1 MSFPKSL
8 ENLVEQLKVL
18 PGVGRKTAERY
29 ALHIIN
35 KLDQEQSNQIADA
48 IQVAKNKIKHCS
60 ICGNLTDDDVCDI
73 CQSNSR
79 DESTILVV
87 ENSKDVFSIENANQ
101 YKGLY
106 HVLNGVLSPMDG
118 MGIEDINLD
127 SLWKRITDDKVREI
141 IIATSSTP
149 EGETTALYISRVLKD
164 IDVTVSRIGYGV
176 PVGLNLEYADD
187 LTLSKAIENRKKY

>member
-79 DESTILVV
+79 DEST
-87 ENSKDVFSIENANQ
+87 
-101 YKGLY
+101 
-106 HVLNGVLSPMDG
+106 
-118 MGIEDINLD
+118 
-127 SLWKRITDDKVREI
+127 
-141 IIATSSTP
+141 
-149 EGETTALYISRVLKD
+149 
-164 IDVTVSRIGYGV
+164 
-176 PVGLNLEYADD
+176 
-187 LTLSKAIENRKKY
+187 